1 MDKIFWHNCWERNTL
16 GFHQQEIHPFLSRY
30 LEKLL
35 RDEDKHVLVPLCG
48 KSLDMAWLAERMQ
61 VSGAELSEIA
71 CRDFFQEKDIP
82 YQSRREGDFQ
92 LFSYDNLN
100 LWQGDFFKL
109 APKLLSGVD
118 WIYDRAALIA
128 LPEAMQQAYVD
139 KLLSFMTEDTR
150 ILLVSVEY
158 PSEEMPGPP
167 FPVFE
172 QDLRRLFAVNKKLKI
187 EKLATLPHEDKRFAQ
202 RTFDVSSLAETLYLI
217 RY

>member
-1 MDKIFWHNCWERNTL
+1 MDKVFWHNCWEHNKL

-30 LEKLL
+30 LQKLL
-35 RDEDKHVLVPLCG
+35 RAEDKHVFVPLCG
-48 KSLDMAWLAERMQ
+48 KSLDMAWLAERLQ

-71 CRDFFQEKDIP
+71 CRDFFREKDIAC
-82 YQSRREGDFQ
+82 QSRREGDFQ
-92 LFSYDNLN
+92 LFSFDNLT

-109 APKLLSGVD
+109 ATGLLPRFD

-139 KLLSFMTEDTR
+139 KLLSFMTVNTR
-150 ILLVSVEY
+150 ILLVLVEY
-158 PSEEMPGPP
+158 PPEEMQGPP

-172 QDLRRLFAVNKKLKI
+172 QDLRRLFAVDKKLKI
-187 EKLATLPHEDKRFAQ
+187 EKLASLPHEDKRFAQ

-217 RY
+217 SY

>member
-1 MDKIFWHNCWERNTL
+1 MDKVFWHKCWERNAL

-30 LEKLL
+30 LENLL
-35 RDEDKHVLVPLCG
+35 RDEDGHVFVPLCG

-71 CRDFFQEKDIP
+71 CRDFFREKGID
-82 YQSRREGDFQ
+82 YQSRHQGDFQ
-92 LFSYDNLN
+92 LFSYDNLT

-109 APKLLSGVD
+109 SPELPPRVD
-118 WIYDRAALIA
+118 WIYDRASLVA
-128 LPEAMQQAYVD
+128 LPEGMQQAYVD
-139 KLLSFMTEDTR
+139 KLLTFMTTDTR

-158 PSEEMPGPP
+158 PPEEMAGPP

-172 QDLRRLFAVNKKLKI
+172 QDIRRLFAKDKNLKI
-187 EKLATLPHEDKRFAQ
+187 EKLASLVHEDKRFAQ

-217 RY
+217 SR